1 MMAELPFE
9 IIDVFEEE
17 PDRLHTSDTGEF
29 KEDMD

>member
-9 IIDVFEEE
+9 IIDVLEEE
-17 PDRLHTSDTGEF
+17 PELLHTVDAGEL